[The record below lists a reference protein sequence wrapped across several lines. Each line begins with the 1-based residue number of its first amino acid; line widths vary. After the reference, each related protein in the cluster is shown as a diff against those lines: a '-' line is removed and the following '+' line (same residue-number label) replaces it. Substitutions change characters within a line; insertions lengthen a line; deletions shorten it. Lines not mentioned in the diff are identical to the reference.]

1 MSGLAVATI
10 STIIY
15 TIAYIAREK
24 YHKKEKIVPAQVLQ
38 TSLICFISVWLGVF
52 LLDQMKD
59 SELTEILPDSMKEIA
74 KSATGGTKT
83 PVVFTGNPGF

>member
-24 YHKKEKIVPAQVLQ
+24 YHKKENSSTRCTNIHLFYKCLVRCVS
-38 TSLICFISVWLGVF
+38 T
-52 LLDQMKD
+52 
-59 SELTEILPDSMKEIA
+59 
-74 KSATGGTKT
+74 
-83 PVVFTGNPGF
+83 